1 MPDDADDLVPGT
13 RRLNEHFS
21 GVNAGTMFGD
31 GIYLAEDMG
40 KSDQYC
46 ACAKRPLLGA
56 GMDPA
61 LKKVEGELWH
71 KRKPPKDV
79 GELRYVFV
87 CRSILGVFLQAWWE
101 QPLVVV

>member
-1 MPDDADDLVPGT
+1 
-13 RRLNEHFS
+13 
-21 GVNAGTMFGD
+21 MFGD

-46 ACAKRPLLGA
+46 ACAKRPLLGV
-56 GMDPA
+56 GVDPA
-61 LKKVEGELWH
+61 LKQVEGELWH

-87 CRSILGVFLQAWWE
+87 CRSILGVFLQARRNGHGAAM
-101 QPLVVV
+101 